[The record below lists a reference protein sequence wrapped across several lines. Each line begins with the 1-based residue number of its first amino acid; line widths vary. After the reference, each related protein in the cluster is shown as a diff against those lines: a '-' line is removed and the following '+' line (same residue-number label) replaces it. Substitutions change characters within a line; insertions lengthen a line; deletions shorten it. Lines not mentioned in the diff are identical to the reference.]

1 MPQFAVYRNRS
12 SRSKGVCPLLL
23 DVQAELL
30 EGLGTRVVIPLS
42 CAPPLLEH
50 PLQYLTPLVTFDGR
64 AYALMTPQLAGIARA
79 DLGPHMGTIAD
90 QQHEITA
97 AVDFLLR
104 GF

>member
-12 SRSKGVCPLLL
+12 SRSKGAYPLLL

-30 EGLGTRVVIPLS
+30 EDLDTRVVVPLS
-42 CAPPLLEH
+42 CAATLLEF
-50 PLQYLTPLVTFDGR
+50 PLRYLTPTVRFDGR
-64 AYALMTPQLAGIARA
+64 AYALMTPQLASIARA
-79 DLGPHMGTIAD
+79 DLGPRVGTVAE
-90 QQHEITA
+90 QQRAITA

>member
-23 DVQAELL
+23 DVQAEVLADL
-30 EGLGTRVVIPLS
+30 DTRVIVPLS
-42 CAPPLLEH
+42 CAPPLLEF
-50 PLQYLTPLVTFDGR
+50 PLKYLTPPVTFDGR
-64 AYALMTPQLAGIARA
+64 AYALMTPQLAGIARV
-79 DLGPHMGTIAD
+79 DLGPHIGTVAE
-90 QQHEITA
+90 QQPVITA

>member
-1 MPQFAVYRNRS
+1 MSQFAVYRNRS
-12 SRSKGVCPLLL
+12 ARSKAVCPLLL

-30 EGLGTRVVIPLS
+30 ADLDTRVVVPLS
-42 CAPPLLEH
+42 CAPPLLQF
-50 PLQYLTPLVTFDGR
+50 PLKYLTPTVTFDGR

-79 DLGPHMGTIAD
+79 DLGPQMGTVAE
-90 QQHEITA
+90 QQHAITA